1 MMVAYLLDKPIT
13 QHIWM
18 IKGKKMEKKVA
29 LIGSG
34 NAFFKDE
41 GIGLYGAKYIK
52 ENYDFTPEIEIVDG
66 GTLGFKLMPLLQE
79 FDEVIIINTA
89 SDDNEKIGAISVK
102 TTDEFLDGDLIK
114 KTANEVEIA
123 EMLQICSLTDS
134 MAETTVISIVPEDII
149 SVEVGLSN
157 ALRGEWENYINITL
171 KKIQTLGIQVN
182 KKEKNFS
189 LDEILNIFAN
199 PSIAYNR
206 GF

>member
-1 MMVAYLLDKPIT
+1 MDKR
-13 QHIWM
+13 
-18 IKGKKMEKKVA
+18 VA

-52 ENYDFTPEIEIVDG
+52 ENFDFTPEIEIVDG

-79 FDEVIIINTA
+79 FEEVIIINTA
-89 SDDNEKIGAISVK
+89 SDETKEAGEISIK

-123 EMLQICSLTDS
+123 EMLQICSLTEA
-134 MAETTVISIVPEDII
+134 MAETTVISIVPQDII
-149 SVEVGLSN
+149 AVEVSLSDE
-157 ALRGEWENYINITL
+157 LMSKWDEYIDTTL
-171 KKIQTLGIQVN
+171 EKI
-182 KKEKNFS
+182 KS
-189 LDEILNIFAN
+189 LDISVTKKDKEVTIEEVLSIFAN
-199 PSIAYNR
+199 PSIEFNR